1 MDLKTFGE
9 DDFDPKKWINKA
21 WSSSGNQEKDIFV
34 NNTVTR
40 LQLYMK
46 QLTNS
51 LDETTTQIVTSIPR
65 VLQDA
70 SSLQLE
76 GALLQQRLLS
86 LEQMVRDV
94 QEQTGHSIESLQRT
108 DQLKSRLENA
118 ASTLREADKWAAL
131 AAWLEDVLEAGVPT
145 GSNELQELAGR
156 VAAMTASLE
165 VLSEA
170 PDYESKR
177 LQLETLYNRLEAAI
191 TPPFI
196 EALTQMDADRTSV
209 YVSLLTGMSRG
220 APARRCWRRAAA
232 ARLVA
237 GWRRLEAHS
246 SPALTHLLAADANK
260 QASVVWYNFLCIL
273 QVEWLTNV
281 LKADTPLGELI
292 RLYTDLLLSLEPP
305 PTKVASAS
313 FKLCST
319 PEEGINLLTDLRR
332 DIDEFITFIRNVIDA
347 PRPNKEILLPATL
360 REFGRAAYAP
370 LRELLPSY
378 TELQGRMLLEKLSDP
393 QLQQEDL
400 LEQSRALLSI
410 AERCDDWLATAYS
423 KAKKIAGI
431 AVYPYYLPAVDNF
444 FTALSNLISSHSR
457 TIETSFLESAGR
469 GRGSGVLCAAFP
481 AALALEAAAAAAL
494 SAAAAGHARES
505 KDEGKYCGDIYTN
518 IIKLKS
524 LFVYL
529 NALISGTTG
538 LI

>member
-1 MDLKTFGE
+1 M
-9 DDFDPKKWINKA
+9 
-21 WSSSGNQEKDIFV
+21 SVFV

-145 GSNELQELAGR
+145 RSNELQELAGR

-232 ARLVA
+232 ARLAA
-237 GWRRLEAHS
+237 GWRRLDAHS

-260 QASVVWYNFLCIL
+260 

-305 PTKVASAS
+305 PTKVASAN

-332 DIDEFITFIRNVIDA
+332 DIDEFIAFIRNVIDA
-347 PRPNKEILLPATL
+347 PRSNKGE
-360 REFGRAAYAP
+360 
-370 LRELLPSY
+370 
-378 TELQGRMLLEKLSDP
+378 
-393 QLQQEDL
+393 
-400 LEQSRALLSI
+400 
-410 AERCDDWLATAYS
+410 
-423 KAKKIAGI
+423 
-431 AVYPYYLPAVDNF
+431 
-444 FTALSNLISSHSR
+444 SSSSR
-457 TIETSFLESAGR
+457 TLKLIDKLFF
-469 GRGSGVLCAAFP
+469 V
-481 AALALEAAAAAAL
+481 
-494 SAAAAGHARES
+494 
-505 KDEGKYCGDIYTN
+505 
-518 IIKLKS
+518 II
-524 LFVYL
+524 
-529 NALISGTTG
+529 
-538 LI
+538 